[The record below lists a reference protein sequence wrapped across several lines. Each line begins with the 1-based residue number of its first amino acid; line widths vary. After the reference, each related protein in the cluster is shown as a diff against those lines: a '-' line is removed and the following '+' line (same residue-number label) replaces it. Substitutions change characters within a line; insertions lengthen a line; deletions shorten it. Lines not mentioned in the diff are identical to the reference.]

1 VEELGGKIHDSLD
14 ERSDVSIESPP
25 RAVIGSPH
33 RPFRRGV
40 DNAILGG
47 VCGGLAI
54 RLGVNERTI
63 RIIFS
68 LLALASG
75 VGLLL
80 YMLLWLTLPRSNETQ
95 SIAHRLL
102 GRRRELHRALFGLIL
117 VVGFIIVLD
126 RLGIPSLGIYT
137 WPFLL
142 SLAALIG
149 VWRGATPV
157 EHVHLEELVRSAPL
171 IRVPASPTK
180 KNLLLRVLLGTVLVL
195 LGLRTLS
202 RLHGVWGGTTPV
214 LFGTIILIAGMLIL
228 LAPWWHATLSELSGE
243 RRARVR
249 VEERAN
255 VAAHL
260 HDSVLQTLTLIERA
274 AGDESAVV
282 RLARNQEREL
292 RQWLFDPD
300 HHVADDEVGTYASHL
315 HAMESE
321 IESDY
326 GVKVELVV
334 VGDCAADADVLAL
347 VAAGREAAI
356 NAARWSEARLVSI
369 YAEVEPTT
377 VSLFVR
383 DKGKGFDVETI
394 PHDRQGIALSIR
406 QRMCQHGGSSTLKST
421 PNVGTE
427 VQLSLPR
434 AT

>member
-1 VEELGGKIHDSLD
+1 MA
-14 ERSDVSIESPP
+14 IETPA
-25 RAVIGSPH
+25 RAVIGTPH
-33 RPFRRGV
+33 RPLRRGV
-40 DNAILGG
+40 ENAILGG
-47 VCGGLAI
+47 VCGGMAI
-54 RLGVNERTI
+54 RLGVNERTV

-68 LLALASG
+68 LLALVSG
-75 VGLLL
+75 AGLLL
-80 YMLLWLTLPRSNETQ
+80 YMLLWLTLPRASEAQ

-102 GRRRELHRALFGLIL
+102 GRRRELHRVLFGLIL
-117 VVGFIIVLD
+117 VVAFIIVLD

-142 SLAALIG
+142 SLAGVIG
-149 VWRGATPV
+149 VWRGATPD
-157 EHVHLEELVRSAPL
+157 EHRHLEELVRSAPL
-171 IRVPASPTK
+171 IRIPASPSK

-195 LGLRTLS
+195 FGLRTLS
-202 RLHGVWGGTTPV
+202 RLHGYWGGTTPV
-214 LFGTIILIAGMLIL
+214 LFGTIILILGVLIL
-228 LAPWWHATLSELSGE
+228 LAPWWLATLNELSGE

-274 AGDESAVV
+274 AGDEGAVV

-292 RQWLFDPD
+292 RQWLFDPE
-300 HHVADDEVGTYASHL
+300 HVVTDDEAGTYSSQL
-315 HAMESE
+315 HTLEGE
-321 IESDY
+321 IENDY

-334 VGDCAADADVLAL
+334 VGDCAANADVLAL

-356 NAARWSEARLVSI
+356 NAARWSGATSVSI
-369 YAEVEPTT
+369 FAEVETNA

-383 DKGKGFDVETI
+383 DRGQGFDVDAI

-406 QRMCQHGGSSTLKST
+406 QRMTQHGGTSSLKST
-421 PNVGTE
+421 IGVGTE

-434 AT
+434 TP

>member
-1 VEELGGKIHDSLD
+1 
-14 ERSDVSIESPP
+14 VSIESPP
-25 RAVIGSPH
+25 RAVIGTPH

-68 LLALASG
+68 LLALVSG

-80 YMLLWLTLPRSNETQ
+80 YMLLWLTLPRANETQ

-126 RLGIPSLGIYT
+126 RLGIPNLGIYT

-157 EHVHLEELVRSAPL
+157 EHKHLEELVRSAPL

-214 LFGTIILIAGMLIL
+214 LFGTIILIAGVLIL
-228 LAPWWHATLSELSGE
+228 LAPWWLATLNELSGE

-300 HHVADDEVGTYASHL
+300 HRVADDEVGTYSSLL
-315 HAMESE
+315 HAIEGE

-334 VGDCAADADVLAL
+334 VGDCAADDDVLAL

-356 NAARWSEARLVSI
+356 NAARWSEAPLVSI
-369 YAEVEPTT
+369 YAEVEPTA

-383 DKGKGFDVETI
+383 DQGKGFDTEAI

-406 QRMCQHGGSSTLKST
+406 QRMCQHGGSSSLKST
-421 PNVGTE
+421 PGVGTE

-434 AT
+434 TS

>member
-1 VEELGGKIHDSLD
+1 M
-14 ERSDVSIESPP
+14 SIESPP
-25 RAVIGSPH
+25 RAVIGTPH

-68 LLALASG
+68 LLALVSG

-80 YMLLWLTLPRSNETQ
+80 YMLLWLTLPRANETQ

-126 RLGIPSLGIYT
+126 RLGIPNLGIYT

-157 EHVHLEELVRSAPL
+157 EHKHLEELVRSAPL

-214 LFGTIILIAGMLIL
+214 LFGTIILIAGVLIL
-228 LAPWWHATLSELSGE
+228 LAPWWLATLNELSGE

-300 HHVADDEVGTYASHL
+300 HRVADDEVGTYSSLL
-315 HAMESE
+315 HAIEGE

-334 VGDCAADADVLAL
+334 VGDCAADDDVLAL

-356 NAARWSEARLVSI
+356 NAARWSEAPLVSI
-369 YAEVEPTT
+369 YAEVEPTA

-383 DKGKGFDVETI
+383 DQGKGFDTEAI

-406 QRMCQHGGSSTLKST
+406 QRMCQHGGSSSLKST
-421 PNVGTE
+421 PGVGTE

-434 AT
+434 TS

>member
-1 VEELGGKIHDSLD
+1 M
-14 ERSDVSIESPP
+14 SIESPP
-25 RAVIGSPH
+25 RAVIGTPH

-54 RLGVNERTI
+54 RLGVNERTV

-68 LLALASG
+68 LLALVSG

-117 VVGFIIVLD
+117 VVAFIVVLD
-126 RLGIPSLGIYT
+126 RAGIPSLGIYT

-142 SLAALIG
+142 SVAGVIG
-149 VWRGATPV
+149 VWRGATPD
-157 EHVHLEELVRSAPL
+157 EHKHLEDLVRSAPL

-195 LGLRTLS
+195 LGLRALS
-202 RLHGVWGGTTPV
+202 RLNGVWGGTTPV
-214 LFGTIILIAGMLIL
+214 LFGTFILIAGVLIL
-228 LAPWWHATLSELSGE
+228 LAPWWLATLNELSGE

-249 VEERAN
+249 VQERAN

-300 HHVADDEVGTYASHL
+300 HRATDDEVGTFSSKL
-315 HAMESE
+315 HSLEDE

-326 GVKVELVV
+326 GVRVELVV
-334 VGDCAADADVLAL
+334 VGDCVADANVLAL

-356 NAARWSEARLVSI
+356 NAAQWSEAPSISI
-369 YAEVEPTT
+369 YAEVETSAL
-377 VSLFVR
+377 SLFIR
-383 DKGKGFDVETI
+383 DRGKGFDVETV

-406 QRMCQHGGSSTLKST
+406 QRMAQHGGSSSLKST
-421 PNVGTE
+421 RGVGTE
-427 VQLSLPR
+427 VKLDLPR
-434 AT
+434 TS

>member
-1 VEELGGKIHDSLD
+1 MSL
-14 ERSDVSIESPP
+14 ETPP
-25 RAVIGSPH
+25 RPVIGSPC
-33 RPFRRGV
+33 RPYRRGV
-40 DNAILGG
+40 ENAILGG

-63 RIIFS
+63 RVIFS
-68 LLALASG
+68 LLALVSG

-80 YMLLWLTLPRSNETQ
+80 YMLLWLTLPRANEEH

-102 GRRRELHRALFGLIL
+102 GRRRELHRVLFGFIL
-117 VVGFIIVLD
+117 VVAFIIVLD

-142 SLAALIG
+142 SVAGVIG
-149 VWRGATPV
+149 VWRGATPD
-157 EHVHLEELVRSAPL
+157 EHKHLEELVRSAPL
-171 IRVPASPTK
+171 IRVPTTPTK

-202 RLHGVWGGTTPV
+202 RLHGYWGGSTSV
-214 LFGTIILIAGMLIL
+214 LFGTMILIAGVLIL
-228 LAPWWHATLSELSGE
+228 LAPWWLATLNELSGE

-282 RLARNQEREL
+282 RLARTQEREL
-292 RQWLFDPD
+292 RQWLFDP
-300 HHVADDEVGTYASHL
+300 HRVVGDEAGTYTSQL
-315 HAMESE
+315 HSLESE
-321 IESDY
+321 IENDY
-326 GVKVELVV
+326 GVTVELVV
-334 VGDCAADADVLAL
+334 VGDCAADDDVLAL

-356 NAARWSEARLVSI
+356 NAARWSDASSLSI
-369 YAEVEPTT
+369 FAEVEPAI

-383 DKGKGFDVETI
+383 DRGKGFDVDAI

-406 QRMCQHGGSSTLKST
+406 QRMIQHGGTSTVKST
-421 PNVGTE
+421 RDVGTE

-434 AT
+434 TP